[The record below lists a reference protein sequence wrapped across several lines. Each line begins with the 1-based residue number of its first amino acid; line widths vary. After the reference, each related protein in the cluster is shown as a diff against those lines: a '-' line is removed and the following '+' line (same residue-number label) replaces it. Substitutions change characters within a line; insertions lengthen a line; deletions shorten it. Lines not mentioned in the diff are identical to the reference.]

1 MGAPAGRSPSTPLPG
16 PCAPSV
22 LVVDASVVAVA
33 LADDSPDGDRTRARL
48 RGETLAAPDLLDLE
62 VTSVLRGRLAGG
74 HLDARRAELAL
85 RDLLDLPLQRVPA
98 RHLVGRCWELRNN
111 LTVYDAAYVA
121 LAEALAATL
130 LTADAKLSRAPGL
143 SCTIEVQT

>member
-1 MGAPAGRSPSTPLPG
+1 
-16 PCAPSV
+16 V

-33 LADDSPDGDRTRARL
+33 LADDGTDGDRARARL

-85 RDLLDLPLQRVPA
+85 RDLLDLPLHRVPA
-98 RHLVGRCWELRNN
+98 RHLVGRCWELRKN

-121 LAEALAATL
+121 LAEALTATL
-130 LTADAKLSRAPGL
+130 LTADARLSRAPGL
-143 SCTIEVQT
+143 LCTIEVQT